1 MKEKIIEVLAKVL
14 EQNSEVIR
22 EDAVIRDLPGFD
34 SLHYVMMISEL
45 DESYNIEIPLEK
57 ALEVE
62 TVGELIACAKIKD

>member
-14 EQNSEVIR
+14 EQNIEVIR